1 MSGRS
6 PYPAHLVMSQHV
18 AAPRAACSSAVR
30 SRSTTTRAAATLAL
44 GIGSAAGLAAPA
56 RGAAAQTSAAPA
68 PVATADPSRLTVE
81 RIFGRGEFAVGGAPG
96 LQWLRDGRAYVEVRP
111 AAGGVDIVRVD
122 AATGAATVLVPAGAL
137 RDEAGRAIVVEDLQ
151 LSPDERKALLFHN
164 SVRVWRTNTRGTF
177 HVVDLDT
184 RRVTPIATV
193 TTPGKPSAAAANAPS
208 TAGGGAASS
217 GIRVR
222 ITAGRRDTVG
232 GQALGQRTAGVPA
245 GAPSFIG
252 RGLASGAVDADLQM
266 FAKFSPDSRSVAFVR
281 GNNLWVTDLAT
292 GRATRLTYDG
302 SDDVINGTTD
312 WVYEEELGL
321 RDAFRWSPDSRRIA
335 YWRFDQTAVP
345 AYPINDETDGQYPTV
360 SVLRYP
366 KAGAPNSRV
375 KVGVVAAAGGGPTR
389 WLAVGADTG
398 QYVPQMEWLGTDS
411 VAVIRMPRRQNRL
424 DVLLAS
430 ATTGG
435 VREVVSDVDSAYVD
449 VEGSPVT
456 WIDGGRRFL
465 LRSDRTGWR
474 GFHLYDRSG
483 RFVRQVTPDGADY
496 LEVAGVDS
504 ARGFAYVS
512 AAAPTP
518 TQRNLYRCAI
528 APASNAAPACARL
541 TPADG
546 THAVEI
552 APGNTYAIDTYSTAA
567 RPPVASMLSLA
578 AGGEASVA
586 LRPAR
591 VLEDN
596 AAVASRL
603 AALGISAPQFFR
615 VPTPDGTLLD
625 AYRIV
630 PARFDSAARHPVLM
644 YVYGG
649 PAAPQVSDA
658 WGGSRLMWHQM
669 LAQQGYV
676 VVVVD
681 NRGAAWRGRA
691 FRKGTQGRLG
701 VQESQ
706 DQIDAARWVARQ
718 SWADPARVGLWG
730 WSYGGYMTALTL
742 ARGGSVF
749 KAGIAVAPVVDW
761 RFYDS
766 IYTERYMSTPQAN
779 PNGYQLS
786 AVASYVGNMAAR
798 LLLVHGTGDDN
809 VHPQNALVL
818 AQALENANKPFT
830 MLLYP
835 NKTHSISG
843 GRTQVHL
850 FGSLTRFVLDNL

>member
-1 MSGRS
+1 M
-6 PYPAHLVMSQHV
+6 V
-18 AAPRAACSSAVR
+18 
-30 SRSTTTRAAATLAL
+30 
-44 GIGSAAGLAAPA
+44 SAALTALVAHGA
-56 RGAAAQTSAAPA
+56 RAQTPTSSAAPVA
-68 PVATADPSRLTVE
+68 VATAADPTRLTVE
-81 RIFGRGEFAVGGAPG
+81 RIFGRGEFASGGAPG
-96 LQWLRDGRAYVEVRP
+96 LQWLRDGHAFVEVRP
-111 AAGGVDIVRVD
+111 ATGGGNDIVRID
-122 AATGAATVLVPAGAL
+122 AATGASTTLVSASAL
-137 RDEAGRAIVVEDLQ
+137 RDEAGRAIVIENLQ
-151 LSPDERKALLFHN
+151 LSPDEGKALLFHN

-177 HVVDLDT
+177 HVVDFST

-193 TTPGKPSAAAANAPS
+193 TTPGKPSAAATNAPAS
-208 TAGGGAASS
+208 TSNPTRS
-217 GIRVR
+217 GVRVR
-222 ITAGRRDTVG
+222 ITVMGRPDTVA
-232 GQALGQRTAGVPA
+232 GQALGQRNTGVPG

-266 FAKFSPDSRSVAFVR
+266 FAKFSPDSRSVAYVR
-281 GNNLWVTDLAT
+281 GNNLWVADIAS

-321 RDAFRWSPDSRRIA
+321 RDAFRWSPDSRSIA
-335 YWRFDQTAVP
+335 YWRFDQSAVP
-345 AYPINDETDGQYPTV
+345 AYPITDETDEQYPTV

-375 KVGVVAAAGGGPTR
+375 KVGVIAATGGGATR
-389 WLAVGADTG
+389 WLAVGPDTG
-398 QYVPQMEWLGTDS
+398 QYIAQMEWLGPDS
-411 VAVIRMPRRQNRL
+411 ISVLRMPRRQNRL

-435 VREVVSDVDSAYVD
+435 VRTVVSDVDSAYVD
-449 VEGSPVT
+449 VEGGPVT
-456 WIDGGRRFL
+456 WIDGGRRLL

-474 GFHLYDRSG
+474 EFHLYDRSG
-483 RFVRQVTPDGADY
+483 RFLRQVTPDGADY
-496 LEVAGVDS
+496 LEIADIDS
-504 ARGFAYVS
+504 ARGVAYVS

-518 TQRNLYRCAI
+518 VQRNLYRCAL
-528 APASNAAPACARL
+528 APASNVAPACVRL
-541 TPADG
+541 TTADG

-552 APGNTYAIDTYSTAA
+552 APGHTYAIDSYSTAA
-567 RPPVASMLSLA
+567 RPAVAALA
-578 AGGEASVA
+578 ALPAADGTA
-586 LRPAR
+586 LRTVR

-596 AAVASRL
+596 AG
-603 AALGISAPQFFR
+603 AAGRIATLGIVAPQFFR
-615 VPTPDGTLLD
+615 VPMPDGTQLD

-630 PARFDSAARHPVLM
+630 PARFDSTAKHPVLM
-644 YVYGG
+644 HVYGG
-649 PAAPQVSDA
+649 PAAPEVSDA
-658 WGGSRLMWHQM
+658 WGGSRTMWHQL

-691 FRKGTQGRLG
+691 FRKGTYLRLG
-701 VQESQ
+701 LQESQ
-706 DQIDAARWVARQ
+706 DQIDAARWIARQ
-718 SWADPARVGLWG
+718 PWAEPTRIGLWG

-761 RFYDS
+761 RYYDS
-766 IYTERYMSTPQAN
+766 IYTERYMWTPQEN

-786 AVASYVGNMAAR
+786 AVGSYVGNMAAR

-818 AQALENANKPFT
+818 AQALENANKPFA

>member
-1 MSGRS
+1 MRH
-6 PYPAHLVMSQHV
+6 PV
-18 AAPRAACSSAVR
+18 APR
-30 SRSTTTRAAATLAL
+30 
-44 GIGSAAGLAAPA
+44 SAAFRTSFARPCISTRTLLTAAVMAAVARGAGGQTPVGAAAPA
-56 RGAAAQTSAAPA
+56 AST
-68 PVATADPSRLTVE
+68 DPTRLTVD
-81 RIFGRGEFAVGGAPG
+81 RIFARGEFAAGGAPG

-111 AAGGVDIVRVD
+111 AGGGGNDIVRVD
-122 AATGAATVLVPAGAL
+122 AATGASTVLVPASAL
-137 RDEAGRAIVVEDLQ
+137 HDEAGRPIVIENLQ

-164 SVRVWRTNTRGTF
+164 SVRVWRTNTRGAF
-177 HVVDLDT
+177 HIVDFAT
-184 RRVTPIATV
+184 QRVTPVATV
-193 TTPGKPSAAAANAPS
+193 TTPGKASAAAANAPGRTS
-208 TAGGGAASS
+208 GAATS
-217 GIRVR
+217 GVRVR
-222 ITAGRRDTVG
+222 ITAAGRSAAGRPDTVA
-232 GQALGQRTAGVPA
+232 GQALGQRGTGVPA

-252 RGLASGAVDADLQM
+252 HGLASGAVDADLQM
-266 FAKFSPDSRSVAFVR
+266 FAKFSPDSRSVAYVR
-281 GNNLWVTDLAT
+281 GNNLWVADVTT

-321 RDAFRWSPDSRRIA
+321 RDAFRWSPDSRTLA
-335 YWRFDQTAVP
+335 YWRFDQSAVP
-345 AYPINDETDGQYPTV
+345 AYPITDETDAQYPTV

-375 KVGVVAAAGGGPTR
+375 KVGVVAAAGGGATR
-389 WLAVGADTG
+389 WLAIGPDTG
-398 QYVPQMEWLGTDS
+398 QYVAQLEWVGPDS
-411 VAVIRMPRRQNRL
+411 ISVLRMPRRQNRL

-430 ATTGG
+430 ASTGG
-435 VREVVSDVDSAYVD
+435 VRTVVSEVDSAYVD
-449 VEGSPVT
+449 VEGGPVT

-465 LRSDRTGWR
+465 LRSDRSGWR

-483 RFVRQVTPDGADY
+483 RYLRQVTPDGADY
-496 LEVAGVDS
+496 LEVADVDS
-504 ARGFAYVS
+504 ARGVVYVS

-518 TQRNLYRCAI
+518 IQRNLYRCAL
-528 APASNAAPACARL
+528 APAVAAAPACVRL
-541 TPADG
+541 TATDG

-552 APGNTYAIDTYSTAA
+552 APGHAYAIDSYSTAA
-567 RPPVASMLSLA
+567 RPPVASLVALPA
-578 AGGEASVA
+578 AGATAIRSM
-586 LRPAR
+586 R

-596 AAVASRL
+596 AGAAARV
-603 AALGISAPQFFR
+603 AALGIIAPQFFR
-615 VPTPDGTLLD
+615 VPMPDGTQLD

-630 PARFDSAARHPVLM
+630 PAHFDSTARHPVLM
-644 YVYGG
+644 HVYGG
-649 PAAPQVSDA
+649 PAAPEVSDA
-658 WGGSRLMWHQM
+658 WGGARTMWHQL

-691 FRKGTQGRLG
+691 FRKGTYLRLG

-706 DQIDAARWVARQ
+706 DQIDAARWVGRQ
-718 SWADPARVGLWG
+718 SWAEPARIGLWG

-766 IYTERYMSTPQAN
+766 IYTERYMWTPQAN

-786 AVASYVGNMAAR
+786 AVGSYVGNMAAR
-798 LLLVHGTGDDN
+798 LLLVQGTGDDN

-850 FGSLTRFVLDNL
+850 FGSLTRFVLENL

>member
-1 MSGRS
+1 MLQPAAPSRAASSSSCASSS
-6 PYPAHLVMSQHV
+6 PYHPTARR
-18 AAPRAACSSAVR
+18 PRIAGRLATALAGVVVLA
-30 SRSTTTRAAATLAL
+30 ST
-44 GIGSAAGLAAPA
+44 
-56 RGAAAQTSAAPA
+56 AAAQTPSAATA
-68 PVATADPSRLTVE
+68 PDPTRLTVE
-81 RIFGRGEFAVGGAPG
+81 RIFGRGEFSVGGAPE
-96 LQWLRDGRAYVEVRP
+96 LQWMRGGRAYVEVRP
-111 AAGGVDIVRVD
+111 AAGGGTDIVRVD
-122 AATGAATVLVPAGAL
+122 AATGAATVLVPASAL
-137 RDEAGRAIVVEDLQ
+137 RDDAGRAILIEDLQ
-151 LSPDERKALLFHN
+151 LSPDEQKALLFHN

-177 HVVDLDT
+177 HVVDFATHHL
-184 RRVTPIATV
+184 TPIATV
-193 TTPGKPSAAAANAPS
+193 TTPGKPGAAAANAPS
-208 TAGGGAASS
+208 AAGAAASS
-217 GIRVR
+217 GVRVR
-222 ITAGRRDTVG
+222 ITVAGRPDTVG

-266 FAKFSPDSRSVAFVR
+266 FAKFSPDSRSVAYVR
-281 GNNLWVTDLAT
+281 GNNLWVTELAT

-335 YWRFDQTAVP
+335 YWRFDQSAVP
-345 AYPINDETDGQYPTV
+345 AYPIVDATDGQYPTV

-389 WLAVGADTG
+389 WLAVGPDTG
-398 QYVPQMEWLGTDS
+398 QYVAQMEWLDADS
-411 VAVIRMPRRQNRL
+411 IAVLRMPRRQNRL

-435 VREVVSDVDSAYVD
+435 VRGVVSDEDSAYVD

-483 RFVRQVTPDGADY
+483 RAVRQVTPDGADY
-496 LEVAGVDS
+496 LEIAGVDS
-504 ARGFAYVS
+504 ARGLAYVS

-518 TQRNLYRCAI
+518 TQRNLYRCAL
-528 APASNAAPACARL
+528 APATNAAPACVRL
-541 TPADG
+541 TAADG
-546 THAVEI
+546 THSVEI
-552 APGNTYAIDTYSTAA
+552 APGNAYAIDTYSTAA
-567 RPPVASMLSLA
+567 RPPVASLLTVAVGGDA
-578 AGGEASVA
+578 AAA

-596 AAVASRL
+596 AAVAARL
-603 AALGISAPQFFR
+603 AALGIAAPQFFR
-615 VPTPDGTLLD
+615 LPMPDGTLLD

-630 PARFDSAARHPVLM
+630 PAHFDSAARHPVLM
-644 YVYGG
+644 HVYGG

-658 WGGSRLMWHQM
+658 WSGSRLMWHQL
-669 LAQQGYV
+669 LAQQGYI

-706 DQIDAARWVARQ
+706 DQIDAARWIARQ
-718 SWADPARVGLWG
+718 TWAEPTRIGLWG

-742 ARGGSVF
+742 ARGGAVF

-766 IYTERYMSTPQAN
+766 IYTERYMWTPQAN
-779 PNGYQLS
+779 PNGYQAS
-786 AVASYVGNMAAR
+786 A
-798 LLLVHGTGDDN
+798 
-809 VHPQNALVL
+809 
-818 AQALENANKPFT
+818 
-830 MLLYP
+830 
-835 NKTHSISG
+835 
-843 GRTQVHL
+843 
-850 FGSLTRFVLDNL
+850 

>member
-1 MSGRS
+1 MPHLAATRS
-6 PYPAHLVMSQHV
+6 V
-18 AAPRAACSSAVR
+18 ARPSCAVSPRLASAV
-30 SRSTTTRAAATLAL
+30 TLFVVLARA
-44 GIGSAAGLAAPA
+44 
-56 RGAAAQTSAAPA
+56 AAAQTPTAPAAPSASAADPA
-68 PVATADPSRLTVE
+68 RLTVE

-96 LQWLRDGRAYVEVRP
+96 VQWLRDGRSYVEVRP
-111 AAGGVDIVRVD
+111 SAGGSGTDIVRVD
-122 AATGAATVLVPAGAL
+122 AATGTATVLMPASAL
-137 RDEAGRAIVVEDLQ
+137 RDEAGRPIVIEDLQ
-151 LSPDERKALLFHN
+151 LSPDERKALLFHS

-177 HVVDLDT
+177 HVVDFAT
-184 RRVTPIATV
+184 RRVTPVATI

-208 TAGGGAASS
+208 ATSGAGSS
-217 GIRVR
+217 GVRVR
-222 ITAGRRDTVG
+222 ITVMGRPDTVG
-232 GQALGQRTAGVPA
+232 GQALGQRTAGVPG

-266 FAKFSPDSRSVAFVR
+266 FAKFSPDSRAVAYVR

-292 GRATRLTYDG
+292 GHATRLTYDG

-321 RDAFRWSPDSRRIA
+321 RDAFRWSPDSKRLA

-345 AYPINDETDGQYPTV
+345 AYPIVDATDSQYPTV

-375 KVGVVAAAGGGPTR
+375 KVGVVAAAGGGSTR
-389 WLAVGADTG
+389 WLAVGPDTG
-398 QYVPQMEWLGTDS
+398 QYVAQMEWLGADS
-411 VAVIRMPRRQNRL
+411 VAVLRMPRRQNRL

-435 VREVVSDVDSAYVD
+435 VRTVVSDVDSAYVD

-483 RFVRQVTPDGADY
+483 RFLRQVTPDGADY
-496 LEVAGVDS
+496 LELAGIDS
-504 ARGFAYVS
+504 ARGVAYMS

-518 TQRNLYRCAI
+518 TQRNLFRCAL
-528 APASNAAPACARL
+528 AEPAGAAAACVRL
-541 TPADG
+541 TTADG
-546 THAVEI
+546 THAVEV
-552 APGNTYAIDTYSTAA
+552 APGGAYAVDTYSTAA
-567 RPPVASMLSLA
+567 RPPVASLLALSPTA
-578 AGGEASVA
+578 DAVGA
-586 LRPAR
+586 LRPVR

-596 AAVASRL
+596 GAVTARL
-603 AALGISAPQFFR
+603 AALGLAAPQFFR
-615 VPTPDGTLLD
+615 VPMPDGTLLD
-625 AYRIV
+625 AYRIA
-630 PARFDSAARHPVLM
+630 PARFDSTAKHPVLM

-658 WGGSRLMWHQM
+658 WGGARAMWHQM

-676 VVVVD
+676 VVAVD

-691 FRKGTQGRLG
+691 FRKSTQGRLG

-706 DQIDAARWVARQ
+706 DQIDAARWVGRQ
-718 SWADPARVGLWG
+718 PWADAARVGLWG

-761 RFYDS
+761 RYYDS
-766 IYTERYMSTPQAN
+766 IYTERYMWTPQDN
-779 PNGYQLS
+779 PNGYQAS
-786 AVASYVGNMAAR
+786 AVGSYVGNMAAR
-798 LLLVHGTGDDN
+798 LLLAYGTGDDN
-809 VHPQNALVL
+809 VHPQNSLVL

-850 FGSLTRFVLDNL
+850 FGSLTRFVLENL